1 MIGHGNQKY
10 TLILNKLWTP
20 DSQALQINSAQTMS
34 SFAEFWLKPAKTRH
48 CKIILKRTLLEL
60 LEFNCRNV

>member
-20 DSQALQINSAQTMS
+20 DSQALQINSAQRRS
-34 SFAEFWLKPAKTRH
+34 RLVEFGPLNTAIRRHSPRKTATAKY
-48 CKIILKRTLLEL
+48 RTFPQEL
-60 LEFNCRNV
+60 